1 MKKALALVLAA
12 MMAIGTASVA
22 FAAGTVEFK
31 DGDIWYTYSTDNLE
45 NLENSNHNDNG
56 NFMKPLTGK
65 IKPGKTVYYPLE
77 LKGGYEEKDM
87 GKVKLKATWE
97 EGADVVESVKVY
109 YLRDANG
116 DMGYF
121 AGVATKAGVTT
132 KGIDLAGEI
141 KIYKSSPN
149 SEWDTLKVNFEEDG
163 YVSKTFDDGVNDDYT
178 VYGDGTSD
186 PEGPTHVVKFED
198 LEDITIEFD
207 GVGEF
212 EINVADQEKLYLGF
226 NHKAVS
232 EIADKYD
239 YAELEFTNFPG
250 EPAFFRTG
258 LFSLYAEK
266 DSFIY
271 ALNDGKLEAV
281 KATYDEDYEAMK
293 FALRQFPESLIISDT
308 ELEIVNDTTTEGET
322 KPENVKPNPG
332 TGR

>member
-12 MMAIGTASVA
+12 MMAVGTASVA

-31 DGDIWYTYSTDNLE
+31 DDGIWYTYSTDNLE
-45 NLENSNHNDNG
+45 NLEDADKDNTG
-56 NFMKPLTGK
+56 NYMKPLDGK
-65 IKPGKTVYYPLE
+65 IKPGKTAYYPLE
-77 LKGGYEEKDM
+77 LKGGYDEKDM

-109 YLRDANG
+109 YLRGADG
-116 DMGYF
+116 KMGYF

-132 KGIDLAGEI
+132 KGVDLAGEI

-163 YVSKTFDDGVNDDYT
+163 YKSKTFDDGENDDYT
-178 VYGDGTSD
+178 VTTDD
-186 PEGPTHVVKFED
+186 HIVKFED
-198 LEDITIEFD
+198 LEDITIEFED
-207 GVGEF
+207 IGEF

-226 NHKAVS
+226 NTDAKTD
-232 EIADKYD
+232 IADKYD
-239 YAELEFTNFPG
+239 YAELEFINFPG

-258 LFSLYAEK
+258 MFSLYAEK

-271 ALNDGKLEAV
+271 ALNDGKLEAI
-281 KATYDEDYEAMK
+281 KATYDEDAEVMK
-293 FALRQFPESLIISDT
+293 FALRNFPESLIISDT
-308 ELEIVNDTTTEGET
+308 ELEIVNDSTDTEGET
-322 KPENVKPNPG
+322 TPSDTVKPNPG